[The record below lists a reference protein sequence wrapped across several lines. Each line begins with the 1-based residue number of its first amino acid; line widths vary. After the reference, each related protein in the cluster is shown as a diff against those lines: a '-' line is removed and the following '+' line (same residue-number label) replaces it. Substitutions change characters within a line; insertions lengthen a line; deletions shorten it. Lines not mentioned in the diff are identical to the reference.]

1 MPVKC
6 THLNQIREVK
16 PSANGCEDCLKM
28 GSGWVHLRLCLSCGH
43 VGCCDSSP
51 NKHATAHFKSTNH
64 PVVRSFQKGED
75 WGWCYIDETELDGG
89 VLKVGKK

>member
-1 MPVKC
+1 MPGKC

-28 GSGWVHLRLCLSCGH
+28 GSSWVQLRLCLSCGY

-51 NKHATAHFKSTNH
+51 NKHATAHFQSTNH
-64 PVVRSFQKGED
+64 PIVRSFQKGED
-75 WGWCYIDETELDGG
+75 WGWCYIDQIELAGSA
-89 VLKVGKK
+89 LKAPKK